1 MAHLEEGSIYDVNQ
15 RILETIKPVLRKQ
28 TIHSSKNVLLMFKS
42 IEVQLVEEKINSTT
56 EKAEYKF
63 LSPIY
68 VPVHRLDSYMSLEKS
83 LMEI

>member
-15 RILETIKPVLRKQ
+15 KILETIKPVLRKQ

-42 IEVQLVEEKINSTT
+42 IEVQLVEEKMNTAT
-56 EKAEYKF
+56 GKAEYKF

-68 VPVHRLDSYMSLEKS
+68 VSVHRLDSYMSLEKS